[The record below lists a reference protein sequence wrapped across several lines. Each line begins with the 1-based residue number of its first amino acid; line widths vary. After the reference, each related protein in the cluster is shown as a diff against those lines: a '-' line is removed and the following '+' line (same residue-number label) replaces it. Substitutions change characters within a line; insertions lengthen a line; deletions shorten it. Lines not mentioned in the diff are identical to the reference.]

1 MRVGIISI
9 LQESN
14 TFIQGKTTLRDFQ
27 NDILAEGDSIRQK
40 FQDSHHEIGVFSKGF
55 KN

>member
-14 TFIQGKTTLRDFQ
+14 TFIQGKTTLQDFQ
-27 NDILAEGDSIRQK
+27 NDILYYLYLNNLLL
-40 FQDSHHEIGVFSKGF
+40 F
-55 KN
+55 

>member
-27 NDILAEGDSIRQK
+27 NDILAEGTVYAKSFKIRTTK
-40 FQDSHHEIGVFSKGF
+40 
-55 KN
+55 